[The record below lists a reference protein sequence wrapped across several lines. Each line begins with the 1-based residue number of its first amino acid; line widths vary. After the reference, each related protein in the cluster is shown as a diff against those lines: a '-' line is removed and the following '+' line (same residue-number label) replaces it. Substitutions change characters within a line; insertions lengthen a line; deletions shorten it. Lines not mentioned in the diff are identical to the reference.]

1 MDVPRWNSVTGE
13 SSDSVNSAIIKYS
26 ADHPSIIKILE
37 KRRDVDKFELSPV
50 TNSDMLKAIK
60 HLNESKSVSGSIPTK
75 IIKLAKFVCA
85 PTLTS
90 CFNHSLQ
97 TQNFPDSLKLADIV
111 PVHKKKSK
119 HDKDNY
125 RPVSLLPSP
134 AKIFEKLISNQ
145 LNDFLESFFSNGLCG
160 FRKQYSTQNAL
171 LNMLR
176 KWQNSLSKSEK
187 IGAIL
192 MDLSKAFDCLP
203 HDLLIAKLHAYGM
216 DYRSLAFMQSYLNNR
231 KHRVR
236 VGSSFSNWLPLLY
249 GVPQGSVL
257 GPILFNI
264 FVNDL
269 FFFVNEDDLCN
280 FADDNTL
287 HKCASHH

>member
-1 MDVPRWNSVTGE
+1 
-13 SSDSVNSAIIKYS
+13 
-26 ADHPSIIKILE
+26 
-37 KRRDVDKFELSPV
+37 
-50 TNSDMLKAIK
+50 
-60 HLNESKSVSGSIPTK
+60 
-75 IIKLAKFVCA
+75 
-85 PTLTS
+85 
-90 CFNHSLQ
+90 
-97 TQNFPDSLKLADIV
+97 
-111 PVHKKKSK
+111 
-119 HDKDNY
+119 
-125 RPVSLLPSP
+125 
-134 AKIFEKLISNQ
+134 
-145 LNDFLESFFSNGLCG
+145 
-160 FRKQYSTQNAL
+160 
-171 LNMLR
+171 MLR

-216 DYRSLAFMQSYLNNR
+216 DYSSLAFMQSYLNNR

-257 GPILFNI
+257 GPILFKI

-269 FFFVNEDDLCN
+269 IFFVNEDDLCN

-287 HKCASHH
+287 HKCASSLDEVVEALILDLDIILAWFDTTPLLLTQRSFRCFFQVQRMQV

>member
-1 MDVPRWNSVTGE
+1 MDS
-13 SSDSVNSAIIKYS
+13 
-26 ADHPSIIKILE
+26 
-37 KRRDVDKFELSPV
+37 
-50 TNSDMLKAIK
+50 
-60 HLNESKSVSGSIPTK
+60 
-75 IIKLAKFVCA
+75 
-85 PTLTS
+85 
-90 CFNHSLQ
+90 
-97 TQNFPDSLKLADIV
+97 
-111 PVHKKKSK
+111 
-119 HDKDNY
+119 
-125 RPVSLLPSP
+125 
-134 AKIFEKLISNQ
+134 
-145 LNDFLESFFSNGLCG
+145 G
-160 FRKQYSTQNAL
+160 FRKEYSTQSDL

-176 KWQNSLSKSEK
+176 KWQKSLSKSEK

-216 DYRSLAFMQSYLNNR
+216 NYGSLTFMQSYLNNR

-264 FVNDL
+264 LVNDL

-287 HKCASHH
+287 HKCASSLDEVVEALIHDLDIILAWFRHNSLVAIPKKFQALFPGTRNVNIVLASSSYISL